1 MFELCEQKCSLPLE
15 RERVIR
21 LMMSFNEPMVA
32 APRHPVQQTRAYI
45 CTFKEDEGPSVY
57 IYLYL
62 TTEKVGLMYRYAEEP
77 SVSEGSPT
85 AEDDAVQFAEDMGF
99 LMDDLRFGE
108 LLISQQE
115 KLLATI
121 PLFTPITPDN
131 QEEMLAELVEVVPE
145 EPINQADEV
154 VVEET
159 KGVEKQSIVPEEP
172 VEATEAVVE
181 ETVIEKQPEEEEVLE
196 QKTEENIWEP
206 EKFLSKF
213 RMRAA
218 AERVKKNKV
227 GKTK

>member
-1 MFELCEQKCSLPLE
+1 MFELCEQKSSLPLE

-32 APRHPVQQTRAYI
+32 APRHPVQQTHAYI

-62 TTEKVGLMYRYAEEP
+62 TTDKVGLMYRYVEEP
-77 SVSEGSPT
+77 SSEGSPT

-99 LMDDLRFGE
+99 LMDDLKFDE

-121 PLFTPITPDN
+121 PLFTPITPDI
-131 QEEMLAELVEVVPE
+131 QEEMPAETVEVVLE
-145 EPINQADEV
+145 EPIKADEV

-159 KGVEKQSIVPEEP
+159 KAVEKQSIVPEEP
-172 VEATEAVVE
+172 VKATEAVVE
-181 ETVIEKQPEEEEVLE
+181 ETVIEEQPEEEKELE

-206 EKFLSKF
+206 ERFLSKF

-227 GKTK
+227 

>member
-32 APRHPVQQTRAYI
+32 APRHPVQQTHAYI

-62 TTEKVGLMYRYAEEP
+62 TTEKVGLMYRYVEE
-77 SVSEGSPT
+77 SSSEGSPT

-99 LMDDLRFGE
+99 LMDDLKFDE
-108 LLISQQE
+108 LLLSQQE

-121 PLFTPITPDN
+121 PLFTPITPDI
-131 QEEMLAELVEVVPE
+131 QEVMLEETVEVVPE
-145 EPINQADEV
+145 EPIKADKV

-159 KGVEKQSIVPEEP
+159 KAVEKQSIVPEEP
-172 VEATEAVVE
+172 VKATEAVIE
-181 ETVIEKQPEEEEVLE
+181 ETVIEEQPEEGKELE
-196 QKTEENIWEP
+196 QKTEEKIWEP
-206 EKFLSKF
+206 ERFLSKF
-213 RMRAA
+213 RMRAV
-218 AERVKKNKV
+218 AERLKKNKV
-227 GKTK
+227 

>member
-32 APRHPVQQTRAYI
+32 APRHPVQQTHAYI

-62 TTEKVGLMYRYAEEP
+62 TTEKVGLMYRYVEE
-77 SVSEGSPT
+77 SSSEGSQT

-99 LMDDLRFGE
+99 LMDDLRFDE
-108 LLISQQE
+108 LLIPQQE

-121 PLFTPITPDN
+121 PLFTPVTPDI
-131 QEEMLAELVEVVPE
+131 QEEMLEETVEVVPE
-145 EPINQADEV
+145 EPVKA
-154 VVEET
+154 
-159 KGVEKQSIVPEEP
+159 S
-172 VEATEAVVE
+172 EAVVE
-181 ETVIEKQPEEEEVLE
+181 ETVIEEQPEEEKELE
-196 QKTEENIWEP
+196 QKTEEKIWEP
-206 EKFLSKF
+206 ERFLSKF

-218 AERVKKNKV
+218 AERLKKNKV
-227 GKTK
+227 